1 MLLCQVILQ
10 APLLS
15 PHLKF
20 AMKQE
25 HEPEQTLF
33 SGKGQLGNVLVCVR
47 VEMEL
52 WISVVLR
59 TQSAHSDCTLSLLL
73 EAPAV
78 STDESLVTA
87 RKAMP
92 CSPPFCF
99 QYSRPGFF
107 CAQRLCSPPLSPFK
121 TLGLIYSWPCQ
132 PEFEHFI
139 FQMIISSW
147 D

>member
-1 MLLCQVILQ
+1 MNTGGSHSFTRLLHCETEAERGEKKNKVWEGERINASLMLQ

-25 HEPEQTLF
+25 HEPGQTLF

-47 VEMEL
+47 VELEL

-73 EAPAV
+73 GDPAV

-107 CAQRLCSPPLSPFK
+107 CAQRY
-121 TLGLIYSWPCQ
+121 TTN
-132 PEFEHFI
+132 
-139 FQMIISSW
+139 
-147 D
+147 